1 MRILILDEWLPIP
14 MDSGKRLRSY
24 ELLRRMA
31 RSHDLTWL
39 SPQPDTPD
47 MADQARQSQQVA
59 FADAAISL
67 AVQMTVAAVGQIAPA
82 GTPEE
87 QAEQLRA
94 AITRIYPECV
104 ALVREARQGLQ

>member
-1 MRILILDEWLPIP
+1 MEGNFGFGFDPEMLQRAL
-14 MDSGKRLRSY
+14 G
-24 ELLRRMA
+24 
-31 RSHDLTWL
+31 
-39 SPQPDTPD
+39 D

-104 ALVREARQGLQ
+104 AMVREARQGLQ